1 MNRVLRRYHA
11 ISCKRV
17 EDAAI
22 PRDRAL
28 IVQQRLLTMGELI
41 NIKEFFESWF
51 QGAEFSTIKQ
61 GNVEEFIAYGFFC
74 DHFVNLADQVGHGVD
89 LCIVL

>member
-1 MNRVLRRYHA
+1 M
-11 ISCKRV
+11 
-17 EDAAI
+17 
-22 PRDRAL
+22 
-28 IVQQRLLTMGELI
+28 QQRLLTMGELI

-74 DHFVNLADQVGHGVD
+74 EHFVNLADQVGHGKQSCIANHDKLNAD
-89 LCIVL
+89 LWLLVKHM